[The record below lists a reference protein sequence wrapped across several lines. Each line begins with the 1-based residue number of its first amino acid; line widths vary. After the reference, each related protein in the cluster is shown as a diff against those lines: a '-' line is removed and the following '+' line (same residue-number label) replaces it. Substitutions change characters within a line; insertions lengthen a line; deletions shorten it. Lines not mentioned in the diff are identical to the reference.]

1 LSPSERL
8 FWRDAYQ
15 SDFTAQVVRRLSVD
29 GRPAVVLDE
38 TCFYPTSGGQP
49 HDTGTLNQ
57 VPVVD
62 VVELDG
68 AIVHVLVEPLEAE
81 AVAGSIDWGRRHDHM
96 QQHAGQHILSAAFD
110 RLLDAGTVSFHLGA
124 IECTIDIDYTAL
136 DPTQADKVEEYANSV
151 VMRNLPIRSHQY
163 TKQELESVL
172 LRKPPKVEGLVR
184 VVSVGDVDD
193 SACGGTHPASAG
205 EVGLIH
211 IDRWERRRG
220 AVRVTFMCLRAVRD
234 YRRISRISRQVAARS
249 SVSVDELPEAIDRLS
264 QALDESR
271 RQASALRAQWLE
283 LQATTLPSQAVTA
296 GLYRAIARVLEG
308 VDAGDLRMLA
318 QRVCLAPDTVAI
330 LAVREPSPQFCLA
343 RSQDVPVNMNALLR
357 AAAAPY
363 GGRGG
368 GPPNLVQGGGLA
380 AEDLESMLARAVRYL
395 ADEQQTVKEGDRL

>member
-1 LSPSERL
+1 MSIKGHLLAGARCVCYNPCHDSSSSLHRQGVPLSPSERL

-163 TKQELESVL
+163 TGE
-172 LRKPPKVEGLVR
+172 R
-184 VVSVGDVDD
+184 
-193 SACGGTHPASAG
+193 SAPQASQGRGTGASRLGG
-205 EVGLIH
+205 
-211 IDRWERRRG
+211 RRR
-220 AVRVTFMCLRAVRD
+220 
-234 YRRISRISRQVAARS
+234 
-249 SVSVDELPEAIDRLS
+249 
-264 QALDESR
+264 
-271 RQASALRAQWLE
+271 
-283 LQATTLPSQAVTA
+283 
-296 GLYRAIARVLEG
+296 
-308 VDAGDLRMLA
+308 
-318 QRVCLAPDTVAI
+318 
-330 LAVREPSPQFCLA
+330 
-343 RSQDVPVNMNALLR
+343 
-357 AAAAPY
+357 
-363 GGRGG
+363 
-368 GPPNLVQGGGLA
+368 
-380 AEDLESMLARAVRYL
+380 
-395 ADEQQTVKEGDRL
+395 